1 MSKHE
6 SALSASRIKTLQQ
19 CSWKYWCNYKLK
31 LPDKSNDGANRG
43 WICHLIFELLG
54 EPRHKKH
61 FDSIIKSGSI
71 FECPSIKR
79 LTLYHAKRLNVDDD
93 ENLAHIDKMTV
104 NGLHFDF
111 FGEDDSVPD
120 EAISEKDFDIVI
132 AHGDISYRI
141 RGFIDKLF
149 LYKDKSFALIR
160 DFKSSKQVF
169 KGKEVTDNLQHLM
182 YSLAVKHLYPEFKT
196 RETEFVFLKFDL
208 TKDMFNKRGNGLLKM
223 EMVSSAELSGL
234 EYELSETQSYIDSF
248 DEDKA
253 VSNFAGAASYPS
265 DGTFGGPLACGKD
278 GFKISRGE
286 PVLDKDGNP
295 IPAFICSY
303 RKPFEYYALKNKDG
317 SVIKT
322 SFLEDEHDL
331 LKAKSKGDTIELMKY
346 DGCPY
351 WAPPENLDGGFVDFL
366 S

>member
-31 LPDKSNDGANRG
+31 LPDKSNDGASRG

-61 FDSIIKSGSI
+61 YDLITSEGSI
-71 FECPSIKR
+71 FASKPIQK
-79 LTLYHAKRLNVDDD
+79 LVLYHAKKLDVDDD
-93 ENLAHIDKMTV
+93 DNLNLIDSMTV
-104 NGLHFDF
+104 NGLHCDF
-111 FGEDDSVPD
+111 FGEDEQVPD
-120 EAISEKDFDIVI
+120 EAISEKDFDIEIEGEGV
-132 AHGDISYRI
+132 SYRI
-141 RGFIDKLF
+141 KGFIDKLF

-182 YSLAVKHLYPEFKT
+182 YSLAVKHMYPEFKT
-196 RETEFVFLKFDL
+196 RESEFLFLKFDL
-208 TKDMFNKRGNGLLKM
+208 TKDMFKNNGKGVLSM
-223 EMVSSAELSGL
+223 SMVSEEELIGL
-234 EYELSETQSYIDSF
+234 EYELTEIQSYIDSF

-253 VSNFAGAASYPS
+253 VSNFAANQPYPS

-278 GFKISRGE
+278 GYKMSRGQ
-286 PVLDKDGNP
+286 PVLDDKGNP

-303 RKPFEYYALKNKDG
+303 RKPFSYYALKDSNGK
-317 SVIKT
+317 VLKT
-322 SFLEDEHDL
+322 CFIEDKEDL
-331 LKAKSKGDTIELMKY
+331 IAKQKEGQEVVLMEY
-346 DGCPY
+346 AGCPH
-351 WAPPENLDGGFVDFL
+351 WKEPEHNDLFD
-366 S
+366 

>member
-1 MSKHE
+1 
-6 SALSASRIKTLQQ
+6 
-19 CSWKYWCNYKLK
+19 
-31 LPDKSNDGANRG
+31 
-43 WICHLIFELLG
+43 
-54 EPRHKKH
+54 
-61 FDSIIKSGSI
+61 
-71 FECPSIKR
+71 
-79 LTLYHAKRLNVDDD
+79 
-93 ENLAHIDKMTV
+93 
-104 NGLHFDF
+104 
-111 FGEDDSVPD
+111 
-120 EAISEKDFDIVI
+120 
-132 AHGDISYRI
+132 
-141 RGFIDKLF
+141 
-149 LYKDKSFALIR
+149 
-160 DFKSSKQVF
+160 
-169 KGKEVTDNLQHLM
+169 M

-196 RETEFVFLKFDL
+196 RESEFVFLKFDL
-208 TKDMFNKRGNGLLKM
+208 TKDMFDKPGNGVLKM

-248 DEDKA
+248 DEEKA
-253 VSNFAGAASYPS
+253 VSNFAGAAPYPS